1 MARSTAASS
10 SWASV
15 WRGAG
20 SSVGVPF
27 LLAAVLVLGAS
38 PGHAAAQWDAGGGGL
53 TAPHRQPDGGP
64 QPQEVEVVRAEVVGE
79 ADFRWRLRALDGS
92 PTSLEAFRG
101 QVLFINMWATW
112 CGPCVQE
119 LASIQAL
126 VESMK
131 DSGVAFLLVSPE
143 DPEPVQ
149 RFLRVHGYDL
159 PVYLEVQEMP
169 PAFGLRA
176 LPTTFVVDRQ
186 GQIVLRHRGA
196 ADWDQDAVRRF
207 LQALGEG

>member
-1 MARSTAASS
+1 VR
-10 SWASV
+10 
-15 WRGAG
+15 
-20 SSVGVPF
+20 VPF
-27 LLAAVLVLGAS
+27 LLAAVLALGEC
-38 PGHAAAQWDAGGGGL
+38 PDQAAASR
-53 TAPHRQPDGGP
+53 PPDQEP
-64 QPQEVEVVRAEVVGE
+64 PQEVEVVGK
-79 ADFRWRLRALDGS
+79 ADFRWRLRTLGGS

-119 LASIQAL
+119 LASIQVL
-126 VESMK
+126 VDSMK

-143 DPEPVQ
+143 DPEPVE

-186 GQIVLRHRGA
+186 GRIVLRHRGA
-196 ADWDQDAVRRF
+196 ADWDQDAVRSF
-207 LQALGEG
+207 LLALVGG

>member
-1 MARSTAASS
+1 VT
-10 SWASV
+10 
-15 WRGAG
+15 
-20 SSVGVPF
+20 VPF
-27 LLAAVLVLGAS
+27 LLAAVLVLGEA
-38 PGHAAAQWDAGGGGL
+38 PGQAAAQRHAGEESPA
-53 TAPHRQPDGGP
+53 APHRQPDGGP
-64 QPQEVEVVRAEVVGE
+64 RPQPQEVEVGGAEGVGE
-79 ADFRWRLRALDGS
+79 ADFGWRLRTLEGTS
-92 PTSLEAFRG
+92 ISLEAFRG
-101 QVLFINMWATW
+101 RVLFINMWATW

-159 PVYLEVQEMP
+159 PIYLEAQEMP
-169 PAFGLRA
+169 PAFGLKA

-186 GQIVLRHRGA
+186 GRIVLRHRGA
-196 ADWDQDAVRRF
+196 ADWDQDPVRSF
-207 LQALGEG
+207 LLALGDE

>member
-1 MARSTAASS
+1 MARSTAANS
-10 SWASV
+10 SWGSG
-15 WRGAG
+15 WREGG
-20 SSVGVPF
+20 SSVRSLF
-27 LLAAVLVLGAS
+27 LFATVLALGAS
-38 PGHAAAQWDAGGGGL
+38 PG
-53 TAPHRQPDGGP
+53 
-64 QPQEVEVVRAEVVGE
+64 QEVASYPPDQEPGQEVEVVGE
-79 ADFRWRLRALDGS
+79 ADFRWRLRTLDGS
-92 PTSLEAFRG
+92 PTSLEAYRG
-101 QVLFINMWATW
+101 RVLFINMWATW

-119 LASIQAL
+119 LAGIQTL

-143 DPEPVQ
+143 DPEQVE

-186 GQIVLRHRGA
+186 GRIVLRHRGA
-196 ADWDQDAVRRF
+196 ADWDQDDVRSF
-207 LQALGEG
+207 LLALTGGLMGR

>member
-10 SWASV
+10 YWGSG
-15 WRGAG
+15 WREGG
-20 SSVGVPF
+20 SSVRVPF
-27 LLAAVLVLGAS
+27 LLAAVLALGES
-38 PGHAAAQWDAGGGGL
+38 PGQAAAS
-53 TAPHRQPDGGP
+53 RQPDQEP
-64 QPQEVEVVRAEVVGE
+64 PQEVEVVGE
-79 ADFRWRLRALDGS
+79 ADFRWRLRTLDGS
-92 PTSLEAFRG
+92 PTTLEAFQGR
-101 QVLFINMWATW
+101 VLFINMWATW

-131 DSGVAFLLVSPE
+131 DSGVVFLLVSPE
-143 DPEPVQ
+143 DPEPVL

-186 GQIVLRHRGA
+186 GRIVLRHRGA
-196 ADWDQDAVRRF
+196 ADWDQDAVRTF
-207 LQALGEG
+207 LLALAQG

>member
-1 MARSTAASS
+1 VR
-10 SWASV
+10 
-15 WRGAG
+15 
-20 SSVGVPF
+20 VPL
-27 LLAAVLVLGAS
+27 LLAGLLLLATHGPTPAQQGDRERGV
-38 PGHAAAQWDAGGGGL
+38 HAPL
-53 TAPHRQPDGGP
+53 LR
-64 QPQEVEVVRAEVVGE
+64 PQEVEVVGE

-92 PTSLEAFRG
+92 PITLDAFQG
-101 QVLFINMWATW
+101 QILFINMWATW

-143 DPEPVQ
+143 DPEPVR

-159 PVYLEVQEMP
+159 PVYLEAQEMP

-186 GQIVLRHRGA
+186 GRIVLRHRGA
-196 ADWDQDAVRRF
+196 ADWDQDPVRRF

>member
-1 MARSTAASS
+1 MR
-10 SWASV
+10 V
-15 WRGAG
+15 FLLLAG
-20 SSVGVPF
+20 LL
-27 LLAAVLVLGAS
+27 LLAAHGPAPAQQGSGERGAS
-38 PGHAAAQWDAGGGGL
+38 
-53 TAPHRQPDGGP
+53 APLLR
-64 QPQEVEVVRAEVVGE
+64 PQEVEVVGE
-79 ADFRWRLRALDGS
+79 ADFRWRLKTLEGTS
-92 PTSLEAFRG
+92 ISLEAFRG
-101 QVLFINMWATW
+101 RVLFINMWATW

-159 PVYLEVQEMP
+159 PAYLEVQEMP

-186 GQIVLRHRGA
+186 GRIVLRHRGA
-196 ADWDQDAVRRF
+196 ADWDQDAVRSF
-207 LQALGEG
+207 LLAR